1 MGAVLVSKTVGA
13 NIKTFFKL
21 LTVTVHFHRMKLV
34 CLLMAVLVSAAPAS
48 ANIGDGLVAAGKQLA
63 EKFVSLGVGFAAD
76 VFFNRTREMFADLGV
91 TVGQIAEPVM
101 DIGEHFLEIGG
112 AVMGIVE
119 SVEKAAG
126 PVHDLLNLIAA

>member
-1 MGAVLVSKTVGA
+1 MGYKD
-13 NIKTFFKL
+13 FFKP

-48 ANIGDGLVAAGKQLA
+48 ANIGEGLVGVGRQLA

-76 VFFNRTREMFADLGV
+76 VVFNRPREMLADLGV
-91 TVGQIAEPVM
+91 TVGKIAEHVM
-101 DIGEHFLEIGG
+101 EIGG

-126 PVHDLLNLIAA
+126 PVHDLFNLIAA

>member
-1 MGAVLVSKTVGA
+1 MGSQTVGA
-13 NIKTFFKL
+13 NIKTFIKL

-48 ANIGDGLVAAGKQLA
+48 ANIGEGLLGAGRQLA

-76 VFFNRTREMFADLGV
+76 VVFNRPREMLADWGR
-91 TVGQIAEPVM
+91 TMGQIGEPV
-101 DIGEHFLEIGG
+101 LEIGG
-112 AVMGIVE
+112 AVKGIVE

-126 PVHDLLNLIAA
+126 PVHDLFNLIA

>member
-1 MGAVLVSKTVGA
+1 MGGSQTVGA

-48 ANIGDGLVAAGKQLA
+48 ANIGDGLVAAGRQLA
-63 EKFVSLGVGFAAD
+63 EKFVALGVGFAAD
-76 VFFNRTREMFADLGV
+76 VVFNRPREMLADLGV
-91 TVGQIAEPVM
+91 TVGNIAEHV
-101 DIGEHFLEIGG
+101 LEIGG

-126 PVHDLLNLIAA
+126 PVHDLLNLI

>member
-1 MGAVLVSKTVGA
+1 MGAVLVSQTVGA

-63 EKFVSLGVGFAAD
+63 EKFVALGVGFAAD
-76 VFFNRTREMFADLGV
+76 VVFNRPREMLADWGR
-91 TVGQIAEPVM
+91 TMGQIAEPVM
-101 DIGEHFLEIGG
+101 DIGEHVLEIGG

>member
-1 MGAVLVSKTVGA
+1 MGSQTVGA
-13 NIKTFFKL
+13 RRLFFKL

-34 CLLMAVLVSAAPAS
+34 CLLMAVLVSAASAS
-48 ANIGDGLVAAGKQLA
+48 ANIGEGLLGAGRQLA

-76 VFFNRTREMFADLGV
+76 VVFNRPREMFADLGV

-119 SVEKAAG
+119 SVERAAG